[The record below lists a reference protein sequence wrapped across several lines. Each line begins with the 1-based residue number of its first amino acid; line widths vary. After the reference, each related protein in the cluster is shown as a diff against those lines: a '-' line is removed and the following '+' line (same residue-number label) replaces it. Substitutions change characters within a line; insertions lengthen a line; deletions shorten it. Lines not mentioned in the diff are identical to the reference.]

1 MAQSPALEAESASMR
16 AFDAALQRVAE
27 LPPRAQ
33 VRVLT
38 FVTDHIAE
46 HLTGQAELALS
57 IAHGTARDAARDARE
72 ALDEQD
78 MRTDLAQQ
86 AP

>member
-1 MAQSPALEAESASMR
+1 MAQSQALTDEIAAMR
-16 AFDAALQRVAE
+16 GFDAALTRVGE

-38 FVTDHIAE
+38 YVTDQIAE
-46 HLTGQAELALS
+46 HLTGQAEMVLAV
-57 IAHGTARDAARDARE
+57 AHAAARDAARDVRE

-78 MRTDLAQQ
+78 MRADLAGQ
-86 AP
+86 PT